1 MAMDARERDANLVPR
16 AFPLKMGR
24 VRVDAMRVLPSRSAR
39 PSVPLSLSLRRPPSR
54 INKGARKID
63 LAWVFVMLT
72 PLTNLNNAS

>member
-39 PSVPLSLSLRRPPSR
+39 PSVPLSLSL
-54 INKGARKID
+54 
-63 LAWVFVMLT
+63 
-72 PLTNLNNAS
+72 